1 MSEYWKSTPKYWC
14 KHCGIY
20 VRDTKLER
28 TNHESTGKHQGALKR
43 FLRDLHRG
51 HEQELR
57 EKDRAKREIER
68 LNGVVSGSDSV
79 AGPSSSI
86 QAGGAPHIRNDGIK
100 GKDANPN
107 AIAVVTKEQRQ
118 KQWEQLVELGIEVP
132 SELRREMAMAGEWTV
147 TNTRVV
153 DDDGGNNETGSTNE
167 GAGKAVATAMGIRK
181 RPKGE
186 DEDEVAEEEA
196 AVKGL
201 FKKPRRWGRDTKQMA
216 PEDDAEL
223 DALLSGTLAV
233 PLQPKK
239 EEEDEKIIKPDPD
252 QQPEADKEEA
262 SAKNKGKENENEEE
276 VQGLPKIKKEESG
289 EEGQGLQTI
298 ASKPDVAAG
307 VGDGDRTLAVKAE
320 DKGAAAGVDAAV
332 APAVIFKKRKPKNIR
347 QR

>member
-28 TNHESTGKHQGALKR
+28 TNHEATGKHQGALKR

-68 LNGVVSGSDSV
+68 LNGVVGSSGSAGDNV
-79 AGPSSSI
+79 AGPSSSAATP
-86 QAGGAPHIRNDGIK
+86 QIRKDGNAK
-100 GKDANPN
+100 KDVNPN
-107 AIAVVTKEQRQ
+107 TIAVVTKEQRQ
-118 KQWEQLVELGIEVP
+118 QQWEQLVELGIEVP

-153 DDDGGNNETGSTNE
+153 DDDDGGNNEAGSANEERGKNAAGIATG
-167 GAGKAVATAMGIRK
+167 VRK

-186 DEDEVAEEEA
+186 DDDAVAEEEA
-196 AVKGL
+196 AIKGL

-223 DALLSGTLAV
+223 DALLSGTLAMAP
-233 PLQPKK
+233 PLPQPKK
-239 EEEDEKIIKPDPD
+239 EEEGIEEGKIKPDPD
-252 QQPEADKEEA
+252 DKEPEAA
-262 SAKNKGKENENEEE
+262 LKGENERE
-276 VQGLPKIKKEESG
+276 VEGLPKIKKEESG
-289 EEGQGLQTI
+289 EEGQGLQNI
-298 ASKPDVAAG
+298 ARKPDGAG
-307 VGDGDRTLAVKAE
+307 VGDGERAPAVKAE
-320 DKGAAAGVDAAV
+320 GEGTAAAGANADAV
-332 APAVIFKKRKPKNIR
+332 PAVVFKKRKPKNIR